1 MENSRVKRK
10 LKLMCV
16 LAHPDDESLGMGGTL
31 AKYSGEGIQTYLVTA
46 TRGERGRF
54 GDNSDRPSDEVV
66 GETREKE
73 LRNAVDKLGVHKL
86 RFLDYIDGDLS
97 LADPA
102 EATAKIVAHL
112 REDRP
117 HVVVTFGPE
126 GGYGHPDHI
135 AICQFTTAATICAA
149 DGDYHGAA
157 GVKVPPH
164 PHKVDKLYCMAWG
177 EKKWAAYQAAFKDLK
192 SVVDGTERRV
202 APVKDWIITTVID
215 TSGYWERVWE
225 AVQCHKTQI
234 AIYGKLKDLPVEHHR
249 AVWGIQEFYRVFSTV
264 NGGRIKETD
273 LFEGLREK
281 EAAPDGV
288 LKDDEEQ

>member
-1 MENSRVKRK
+1 VTEK

-31 AKYSGEGIQTYLVTA
+31 AKYGSEGIQTYLLTA

-54 GDNSDRPSDEVV
+54 GDNSNRPSDEVV

-73 LRNAVDKLGVHKL
+73 LREAADKLGVGKL

-97 LADPA
+97 LADPV
-102 EATAKIVAHL
+102 EATAKIVAHI

-149 DGDYHGAA
+149 DCDYQGAA
-157 GVKVPPH
+157 GIKVPGRPH
-164 PHKVDKLYCMAWG
+164 RVDKLYYMAWG
-177 EKKWAAYQAAFKDLK
+177 EKKWAAYQEAFKDLK
-192 SVVDGTERRV
+192 SIVDSVERRV

-215 TSGYWERVWE
+215 TSEYWEKVWE
-225 AVQCHKTQI
+225 AVLCHKTQL
-234 AIYGKLKDLPVEHHR
+234 AIYSKLKNLPEKHHR
-249 AVWGIQEFYRVFSTV
+249 AIWGIQEFYRVFSAV
-264 NGGRIKETD
+264 NGGKTKETD
-273 LFEGLREK
+273 LFEGLRR
-281 EAAPDGV
+281 
-288 LKDDEEQ
+288 